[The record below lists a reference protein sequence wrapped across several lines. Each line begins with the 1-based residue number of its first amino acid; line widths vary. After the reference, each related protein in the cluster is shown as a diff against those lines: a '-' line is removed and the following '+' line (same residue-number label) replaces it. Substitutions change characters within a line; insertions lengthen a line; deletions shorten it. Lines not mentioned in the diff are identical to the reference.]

1 MINLP
6 NANQMVGLQILISDF
21 AVKKNVMIYNLFL
34 AEVQKT
40 PNVAEPP
47 PPEQDKTDTAE
58 TEMGQY
64 DIQSSFSKE
73 E

>member
-1 MINLP
+1 
-6 NANQMVGLQILISDF
+6 
-21 AVKKNVMIYNLFL
+21 MIYNLFL

-47 PPEQDKTDTAE
+47 PPEQDKTNTAE